1 MLKDLK
7 DADYQDFING
17 SVYCVVGFYTSGE
30 DSDQMLMLLE
40 EFQKE
45 HASCNVAKINIDQ
58 TQTPK
63 SLGVTPEV
71 APIVVIYESG
81 KPKKALNKATI
92 SAENLAASIEGGT
105 KNITL
110 Q

>member
-7 DADYQDFING
+7 DSDYQSFINS
-17 SVYCVVGFYTSGE
+17 SVYCAVGFYANDE
-30 DSDQMLMLLE
+30 DSEKMLALLE
-40 EFQKE
+40 DFQQH
-45 HASCNVAKINIDQ
+45 HASCSVAKINVEN
-58 TQTPK
+58 TETAK
-63 SLGVTPEV
+63 SLGVTREL
-71 APIVVIYESG
+71 APLIVIYDSG